1 MSDAIP
7 ARRLKLEM
15 QMSASL
21 KRTVVGSLAALAIG
35 VSAIGVTTPAFAQ
48 MYQRP
53 YVAPHGGGGGGG
65 GHWHGGGGGG
75 GHWHGGG
82 GGGHWHG
89 GGWGPAAVGLGVL
102 GLAAGAAIAAQPGP
116 DYDGPDP
123 NDDGCQAYRP
133 VYDAYGNFMGR
144 RLVNVC

>member
-1 MSDAIP
+1 
-7 ARRLKLEM
+7 
-15 QMSASL
+15 MSASL

-35 VSAIGVTTPAFAQ
+35 ISAVGMTTPAFAQ
-48 MYQRP
+48 Q
-53 YVAPHGGGGGGG
+53 PHHQHPGGGGGG
-65 GHWHGGGGGG
+65 GHGN
-75 GHWHGGG
+75 WHGGG

-116 DYDGPDP
+116 DYD
-123 NDDGCQAYRP
+123 DGCQAYRP
-133 VYDAYGNFMGR
+133 VYDPYGNYMGR

>member
-1 MSDAIP
+1 
-7 ARRLKLEM
+7 
-15 QMSASL
+15 MSASL

-35 VSAIGVTTPAFAQ
+35 VSAMGMTTPAFAQ
-48 MYQRP
+48 IYHP
-53 YVAPHGGGGGGG
+53 PTSPGHGPAVHGGGG
-65 GHWHGGGGGG
+65 GHWH
-75 GHWHGGG
+75 GG

-116 DYDGPDP
+116 DYEDGPGP
-123 NDDGCQAYRP
+123 YDDGCQAYRP

>member
-1 MSDAIP
+1 
-7 ARRLKLEM
+7 
-15 QMSASL
+15 MSASL

-35 VSAIGVTTPAFAQ
+35 VSAMGMTTPALAQ
-48 MYQRP
+48 MYHQP
-53 YVAPHGGGGGGG
+53 AAAPHSWGHGGPGAHGGHFAGGG
-65 GHWHGGGGGG
+65 GHWHG
-75 GHWHGGG
+75 GGG

-123 NDDGCQAYRP
+123 GDDGCQAYRP

>member
-1 MSDAIP
+1 
-7 ARRLKLEM
+7 
-15 QMSASL
+15 MSASL

-35 VSAIGVTTPAFAQ
+35 VSAMGVTSPAFAQ
-48 MYQRP
+48 MYHP
-53 YVAPHGGGGGGG
+53 PAAAPHSWGHGGPGAHGGHFAGGG
-65 GHWHGGGGGG
+65 GHWHGGGG
-75 GHWHGGG
+75 H
-82 GGGHWHG
+82 
-89 GGWGPAAVGLGVL
+89 GWGAAAVGLGVL

-123 NDDGCQAYRP
+123 GDDGCQAYRP

>member
-1 MSDAIP
+1 
-7 ARRLKLEM
+7 
-15 QMSASL
+15 MSASL

-35 VSAIGVTTPAFAQ
+35 VSAMGVTSPAFAQ
-48 MYQRP
+48 MYHP
-53 YVAPHGGGGGGG
+53 PAAAPHA
-65 GHWHGGGGGG
+65 GG

-123 NDDGCQAYRP
+123 GDDGCQAYRP

>member
-1 MSDAIP
+1 
-7 ARRLKLEM
+7 
-15 QMSASL
+15 MSASL

-35 VSAIGVTTPAFAQ
+35 VSAMGMTTPAFAQ
-48 MYQRP
+48 MYHP
-53 YVAPHGGGGGGG
+53 PAAAPHSSSHGGGGHGFGGHGGGHFGGG
-65 GHWHGGGGGG
+65 GHWHGGG
-75 GHWHGGG
+75 
-82 GGGHWHG
+82 G

-123 NDDGCQAYRP
+123 GDDGCQAYRP

>member
-1 MSDAIP
+1 
-7 ARRLKLEM
+7 M

-35 VSAIGVTTPAFAQ
+35 VSAMGVTSPAFAQ
-48 MYQRP
+48 MYHP
-53 YVAPHGGGGGGG
+53 PAAAPHAGG

-75 GHWHGGG
+75 GHWHGG

-123 NDDGCQAYRP
+123 GDDGCQAYRP